1 MRYRWLT
8 ALVALQSWAADP
20 KPLAIQRITLSQF
33 EDGPAI
39 PGGYQFVPGETIF
52 FSFHVSGYKPV
63 GDEEPRVSLAY
74 TIEAQDA
81 AGVPIIEPA
90 SATVDTT
97 LDSEDKQWMPKV
109 RLTISLPPHAPTGE
123 YRIAMIV
130 RDRVAQT
137 QVTGE
142 TKFRVKGQ
150 AFEPSDKLVIRDF
163 DFYRGEEDK
172 KPIGEAV
179 YKAGDTLWAR
189 FYITGY
195 QLGPKNAFEVGYGL
209 AVLRPNGETMFRQ
222 EDAAVEKQD
231 NFYPRRFLPATM
243 SLNLDKDLKPGTY
256 TLVVLA
262 NDKVGKQTIEVKSLF
277 RVE

>member
-1 MRYRWLT
+1 MRYRWLI
-8 ALVALQSWAADP
+8 AFAALQLWAADP

-33 EDGPAI
+33 EDGPGI
-39 PGGYQFVPGETIF
+39 PGGYQFVAGETIF
-52 FSFHVSGYKPV
+52 FSFQVSGYKPV

-74 TIEAQDA
+74 TIEAQDP
-81 AGVPIIEPA
+81 AGVPILEPV
-90 SATVDTT
+90 SANVDTT

-109 RLTISLPPHAPTGE
+109 RLTISLPPHAPGGE
-123 YRIAMIV
+123 YRISMIV

-142 TKFRVKGQ
+142 TKFRVKAP
-150 AFEPSDKLVIRDF
+150 AFTPSDKLVIRDF
-163 DFYRGEEDK
+163 DFYRGEDDQ
-172 KPIGEAV
+172 KPMGEAV
-179 YKAGDTLWAR
+179 YRGGDTLWAR

-195 QLGPKNAFEVGYGL
+195 QFGPKNALEVGYGL

-222 EDAAVEKQD
+222 EDAAVEKQES
-231 NFYPRRFLPATM
+231 FYPRRFLPATM

-256 TLVVLA
+256 TLVVLS
-262 NDKVGKQTIEVKSLF
+262 NDKIGKQTVELKSVF